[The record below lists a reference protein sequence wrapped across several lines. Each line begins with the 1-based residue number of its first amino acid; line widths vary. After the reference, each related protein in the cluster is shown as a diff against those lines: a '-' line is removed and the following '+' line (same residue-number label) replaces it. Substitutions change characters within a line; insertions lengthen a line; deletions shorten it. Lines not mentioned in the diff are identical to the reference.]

1 MRIVTAKEF
10 QDWLSHGEVLE
21 KDSHGAKV
29 IRLTDGKLL
38 KIFRSRRLP
47 LLARLRPDAARFDD
61 RAKRL
66 QALGILTPAICET
79 CWIDRS
85 KLISACLY
93 EPLTGLP
100 LDRMFHSDREQF
112 DLLLPKLATYIHQ
125 LHQHGIYFRS
135 LHLGNILH
143 TPGGGFGLID
153 FLDIRFKG
161 RPLGRTLIRRNF
173 QHLRNYLQR
182 RKVQNFPWDELMAAY
197 KAARNRPDFSTTY
210 TPTARN

>member
-47 LLARLRPDAARFDD
+47 WLARLRPDAARFDE
-61 RAKRL
+61 RASRL
-66 QALGILTPAICET
+66 QAVGIQTPTICEI

-93 EPLTGLP
+93 EPLAGQP
-100 LDRMFHSDREQF
+100 LDRLFRDSREQF
-112 DLLLPKLATYIHQ
+112 DVLLPQLAAYIYR
-125 LHQHGIYFRS
+125 LHQRGIYFRS
-135 LHLGNILH
+135 LHLGNILR
-143 TPGGGFGLID
+143 TPDDDFGLID
-153 FLDIRFKG
+153 FLDIRFKS
-161 RPLGRTLIRRNF
+161 RPLGRMLIRRNF

-182 RKVQNFPWDELMAAY
+182 RKVQNFPWEELVAAY
-197 KAARNRPDFSTTY
+197 KAASKASN
-210 TPTARN
+210 

>member
-61 RAKRL
+61 RARRL
-66 QALGILTPAICET
+66 QAEGIQTPTICET
-79 CWIDRS
+79 CWIDRD
-85 KLISACLY
+85 KLVSACLY
-93 EPLTGLP
+93 EPLAGMP
-100 LDRMFHSDREQF
+100 LDKLFRDNRDQF
-112 DLLLPKLATYIHQ
+112 DTLLPQFAAYIYL
-125 LHQHGIYFRS
+125 LHQRGIYFRS
-135 LHLGNILH
+135 LHLGNILR
-143 TPGGGFGLID
+143 TPEGHFGLID

-161 RPLGRTLIRRNF
+161 RPLGGTLIRRNF

-182 RKVQNFPWDELMAAY
+182 RKVQNFPWEELMTAYRAAS
-197 KAARNRPDFSTTY
+197 KSSS
-210 TPTARN
+210 